1 MPSQQQWLIGLGVLA
16 ITIIIVFLVFKC
28 RGGPKCKK
36 VVRSL
41 AATTAASQAPQNVS
55 VTEALPPT
63 SPQPSAQA
71 PEPEPEAL
79 PPIPPAAD
87 APSQQTV
94 ESHRAELLRG
104 TALARARVSAPT
116 TSALIMNSALTGRDS
131 HRQNIGETAIM
142 DRLNSAASQ
151 EAAPW

>member
-1 MPSQQQWLIGLGVLA
+1 MPSQQQWLIGVSVLA
-16 ITIIIVFLVFKC
+16 LTIIIVFLFILK
-28 RGGPKCKK
+28 RRSGPKCKK

-41 AATTAASQAPQNVS
+41 ASATAAPQPPQNV
-55 VTEALPPT
+55 VVNELPPAST
-63 SPQPSAQA
+63 MAEM
-71 PEPEPEAL
+71 EPEPL

-116 TSALIMNSALTGRDS
+116 TSALIMNSALSGRDS